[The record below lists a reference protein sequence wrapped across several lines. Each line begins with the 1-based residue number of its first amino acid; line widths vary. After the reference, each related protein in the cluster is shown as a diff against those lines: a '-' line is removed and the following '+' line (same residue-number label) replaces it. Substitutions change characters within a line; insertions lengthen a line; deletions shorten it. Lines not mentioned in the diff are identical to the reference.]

1 MNELFQE
8 EWLDHLKKFRNFFSP
23 LKSKFLHMVFIVL
36 KSSRG
41 IVRKSQ
47 KVSAFNFDP
56 KRVKKGAPRDLGPT

>member
-1 MNELFQE
+1 
-8 EWLDHLKKFRNFFSP
+8 
-23 LKSKFLHMVFIVL
+23 MVFNVL

-56 KRVKKGAPRDLGPT
+56 KRVKKGAQRNGYISINMAPRIKLHKTKVINCRI

>member
-1 MNELFQE
+1 
-8 EWLDHLKKFRNFFSP
+8 
-23 LKSKFLHMVFIVL
+23 MVFIVL

-56 KRVKKGAPRDLGPT
+56 KRVKKGAPSDPGPKDPPPDPDRVKS